1 MISLTGQQIL
11 HHSIKTTA
19 KINNNSISVGQSRTI
34 GKQELADYCDNNGG
48 DNLRCP
54 IEVKFEN

>member
-1 MISLTGQQIL
+1 MVSLTGQQIL

-34 GKQELADYCDNNGG
+34 GKQELADYCDNEAGA
-48 DNLRCP
+48 NLGCVIQ
-54 IEVKFEN
+54 IEFEN